1 VGDILAVVVTLS
13 DSALSIVA
21 LAALGVAVLSLLY
34 CTVLSRRLRRVRRTA
49 SLRRS
54 QAPDVAASANGAVDD
69 VDLSELRDLMAH
81 AVQRVGMVR
90 FDAFEDMGGKLSFA
104 AALLDGEGNGLVL
117 SSIAGRTDSRVYAK
131 PVERGA
137 SRYNL
142 SGEEEE
148 AIKRA
153 LGVVTR

>member
-1 VGDILAVVVTLS
+1 MTLS
-13 DSALSIVA
+13 QSALSIVA
-21 LAALGVAVLSLLY
+21 LAALGVAVLALAY
-34 CTVLSRRLRRVRRTA
+34 GAVLSRRLRRFRRGA
-49 SLRRS
+49 ALRRAAAAVNGS
-54 QAPDVAASANGAVDD
+54 ASEPVADD
-69 VDLSELRDLMAH
+69 VDLSELRDVMAH

-90 FDAFEDMGGKLSFA
+90 FDAFEDMGGKMSFA

-148 AIKRA
+148 AIRRA
-153 LGVVTR
+153 LGAVRR